1 MVSALNFMVSALN
14 WRQGAS
20 EMAKINLKKRHGD
33 ASIPRKNL
41 FGMIKLL
48 KGVPCFVLNC

>member
-1 MVSALNFMVSALN
+1 MVSALN

-20 EMAKINLKKRHGD
+20 EKAKINFKKRHGD
-33 ASIPRKNL
+33 ASNSIPRKNL

-48 KGVPCFVLNC
+48 KGVLCSVLNC